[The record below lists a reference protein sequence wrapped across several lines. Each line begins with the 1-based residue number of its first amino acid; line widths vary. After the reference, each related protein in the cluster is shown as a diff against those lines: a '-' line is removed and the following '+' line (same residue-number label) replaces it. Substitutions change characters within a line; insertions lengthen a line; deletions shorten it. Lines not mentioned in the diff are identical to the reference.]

1 MRFFAPI
8 VVGLLTGLLLL
19 TACTDAAQ
27 REGDFLQFEGDVV
40 NVSLLIFCTASE
52 IQSESFDA
60 LPQTFD
66 LPCTPEAVQVTGRGT
81 DLGMRLVLSG
91 EAVAED
97 RETIEPTDEGATVFL
112 TVFLS
117 APGVS
122 PQEAQQMQN
131 LLEDR

>member
-1 MRFFAPI
+1 MRTFTLAL
-8 VVGLLTGLLLL
+8 VGCLTGFLLLSS
-19 TACTDAAQ
+19 CTDSAQ

-52 IQSESFDA
+52 IQNEAFDA

-81 DLGMRLVLSG
+81 DLGMRLLLDG

-97 RETIEPTDEGATVFL
+97 RETIDAAEDDGTDFL
-112 TVFLS
+112 TVFLL

-122 PQEAQQMQN
+122 EQDAQEMRD
-131 LLEDR
+131 LR